1 MKRRL
6 YWILYAMPTNLSL
19 SNPNFFQPDVVVFGT
34 GPLGLFSVQMA
45 RIMGAVNIVMVGLE
59 EDVAVR
65 FPIAKELGAT
75 AVVNGSTE
83 DAVARCQKSA
93 VKTIW
98 GWSSNALVPISP

>member
-1 MKRRL
+1 M
-6 YWILYAMPTNLSL
+6 
-19 SNPNFFQPDVVVFGT
+19 
-34 GPLGLFSVQMA
+34 QMA

-83 DAVARCQKSA
+83 DVVTRCR
-93 VKTIW
+93 
-98 GWSSNALVPISP
+98 NLR